1 MNSEERHEARYQ
13 RRKAKREARKA
24 ELQAQYGE
32 FASVFTF
39 ENLYD
44 GYKKACR
51 GVGWKASTQK
61 FKLNAIYNVNQ
72 IQRQLAT
79 GKFKSKGF
87 HEFDIYER
95 GKPRHIKSLHISE
108 RVVQRCLCDHSL
120 VPMYSNS
127 FIYDNGACMRKKGI
141 DFALR
146 RLTCHLQR
154 HYRKFGTEGY
164 VLVFDFSKYFDNIAH
179 EPLIAEVKR
188 RYHDPRLRDFIIGLI
203 KQFGD
208 KGLGLG
214 SQISQAS
221 ALMYPN
227 RLDHYIKEVL
237 RIKGYARYMDDGYLI
252 HSDKSYLQRCL
263 DDIRRICGELGI
275 TLNAKKTQIVKLSR
289 GITFLKTR
297 FFLTDTGKVVRKPCR
312 EGIARMRRKL
322 KKFKRWLLEGRF
334 TMQEIRTSVCSW
346 LGHVKRCNSY
356 KTRQSMR
363 DLYRKLFVVKEV
375 KAYDG

>member
-1 MNSEERHEARYQ
+1 MNSKERHEARYQ

-24 ELQAQYGE
+24 ELRQQYGN

-39 ENLYD
+39 DNLYD
-44 GYKKACR
+44 SYQKACR

-61 FKLNAIYNVNQ
+61 FKVNALYNINQ
-72 IQRQLAT
+72 IHRQLLA

-108 RVVQRCLCDHSL
+108 RVVQRCLCDNAL

-127 FIYDNGACMRKKGI
+127 FIYDNGASMKGKGI
-141 DFALR
+141 DFAIR

-154 HYRKFGTEGY
+154 HYRKYGCEGY
-164 VLVFDFSKYFDNIAH
+164 ALIFDFSKYFDNIAH
-179 EPLIAEVKR
+179 EPLIKEVYKR
-188 RYHDPRLRDFIIGLI
+188 FDDERLRALIVQLI
-203 KQFGD
+203 KDFGD

-214 SQISQAS
+214 SQISQVS

-227 RLDHYIKEVL
+227 KLDHYIKEVL
-237 RIKGYARYMDDGYLI
+237 HIKGYGRYMDDGYLI
-252 HSDKSYLQRCL
+252 HHSKEHLQICL
-263 DDIRRICGELGI
+263 AEIKRICGELGI
-275 TLNAKKTQIVKLSR
+275 ILNTKKTQIVKLSR

-297 FFLTDTGKVVRKPCR
+297 FFLTETGKVVKKPCR
-312 EGIARMRRKL
+312 QGVVRMRRKL
-322 KKFKRWLLEGRF
+322 KKFKQWLIGGKF
-334 TMQEIRTSVCSW
+334 TMKEIRTSVCSW

-363 DLYRKLFVVKEV
+363 ALYRDLFLKKEV
-375 KAYDG
+375 KANDG